1 MTFLMPKNGTLERM
15 LVDAMLASEEG
26 VTYLDLAGTGITE
39 DNIEQ
44 VAQNLRNGMFE
55 AENDNEL
62 RIDA

>member
-1 MTFLMPKNGTLERM
+1 MPKKGTLERV
-15 LVDAMLASEEG
+15 LVDAMLASKEG
-26 VTYLDLAGTGITE
+26 VTFLDLAGTGITE
-39 DNIEQ
+39 TNIEQ